1 LTSIF
6 PYDIDYALVPWISR
20 VDDEPH
26 AMNTSQPL
34 LIVAMIA
41 LLIPA
46 PALSVSATPKKGA
59 ALSPVPSKKGDPS
72 KGKVLYRHYC
82 AVCHG
87 VAGRGDGPNAEYL
100 DPRPADLSDAEYM
113 AGATEQTIFAV
124 IERGGAALDLPS
136 TMPVWGK
143 TFSKEQILDLVAY
156 VQTLSKS
163 QPMEKKSPTRLEE
176 IRAPSETQ
184 CRLCHVKQGEHRQ
197 IAPDLGQEGSKLNK
211 DWVYAFLKKPTKVRP
226 VGFIP
231 LTKSVMPNFQ
241 LTDEEVLSLTEYLMT
256 KKDPRISKAAIGE
269 IRMIP
274 GEIQKG
280 KKLFLEAYSCD
291 ACHRIG
297 DNGGI
302 VGPNLAQ
309 AGRRLRPEWIATWL
323 KNPQA
328 IRRDSP
334 MPNLGLQENEIRA
347 LVSYILSVTQGP
359 TPAPT
364 PATSKP
370 INDLIQKGEMLMK
383 DKNCIGC
390 HVLETEHDKE
400 RGPRRTAEGLS
411 VYSNN

>member
-1 LTSIF
+1 
-6 PYDIDYALVPWISR
+6 
-20 VDDEPH
+20 
-26 AMNTSQPL
+26 MNKSLP
-34 LIVAMIA
+34 

-46 PALSVSATPKKGA
+46 IITLLTFTPTQSALAKSKLPTSKSAAPKLA
-59 ALSPVPSKKGDPS
+59 MPKKGDPS
-72 KGKVLYRHYC
+72 KGKVLFRHYC

-87 VAGRGDGPNAEYL
+87 IAGKGDGPNAEYL

-113 AGATEQTIFAV
+113 ASATEQTIFSV
-124 IERGGAALDLPS
+124 IERGGAALDISLA
-136 TMPVWGK
+136 MPMWGK
-143 TFSKEQILDLVAY
+143 TFSKEQIADLVAY
-156 VQTLSKS
+156 VQTLSKGR
-163 QPMEKKSPTRLEE
+163 PMEKKSPTRLEE
-176 IRAPSETQ
+176 IKAMGETE

-241 LTDEEVLSLTEYLMT
+241 LTDEEALSLTEYLMT
-256 KKDPRISKAAIGE
+256 KKDPRISKAVLGE
-269 IRMIP
+269 IKMTP

-280 KKLFLEAYSCD
+280 RKLFEEVYSCD

-297 DNGGI
+297 DKGGI

-309 AGRRLRPEWIATWL
+309 AGRRLRPEWMMTWL

-328 IRRDSP
+328 IRPDSP
-334 MPNLGLQENEIRA
+334 MPNFGLQEPEIKA
-347 LVSYILSVTQGP
+347 LVAYILSVAEGP
-359 TPAPT
+359 IPAAS

-370 INDLIQKGEMLMK
+370 IRDLIQKGEMLMK

-390 HVLETEHDKE
+390 HVLETGHDKE
-400 RGPRRTAEGLS
+400 RGPQRTAEGLS
-411 VYSNN
+411 ALRGGVYSNN